1 MRIIK
6 HALLSLVRKPTKAI
20 MIFIILFVVFGLIFT
35 GIIIKNSIGQS
46 KIFIRQQ
53 LGASVEMKADY
64 AKAMND
70 LLSMEDYTKKLK
82 FPLALTAEIA
92 KDSDVK
98 ALYISEMTMAVS
110 EKLKSSQENAM
121 ISFATEDTTLQG
133 SSFTMIGSNQLVPI
147 EFEKGSL
154 TLTSGNHRT
163 IENQYNNTLIISEQL
178 AAKNKLSVGDNI
190 ELTSYST
197 KEKTKF
203 EIIGLYSGAS
213 SFGTDH
219 LYTSNESLEAF
230 EKIKEKENY
239 VSTIHFLLTD
249 PLTVDDF
256 IARYKTQLP
265 SEYLYL
271 DAGNTEYKQLTKP
284 LDFMDAITT
293 LILWGVFIAGTIIM
307 IAIITIFVRD
317 RKFEIGLLLSSGEP
331 RFKIITQFILEI
343 ALVSAIAFTLAAGIS
358 QLTSDVAAKWIIEN
372 QLIEEEDEPNGEY
385 AIMDFDNS
393 SSESV
398 QMADVAQ
405 NFDITI
411 QAKTLMNLLFIS
423 SALIFLSAGAP
434 LMIIV
439 SFNPRTTLQD

>member
-6 HALLSLVRKPTKAI
+6 HALLSLVRKPTKAV
-20 MIFIILFVVFGLIFT
+20 MIFVILFVVFGLIFT

-70 LLSMEDYTKKLK
+70 LLSMEDYSKQLR
-82 FPLALTAEIA
+82 FPLALTEEIA
-92 KDSDVK
+92 KDSFVK
-98 ALYISEMTMAVS
+98 ALYVSEMTMATS
-110 EKLKSSQENAM
+110 TKLKSAQEGAM
-121 ISFATEDTTLQG
+121 ISFATTDDELQG
-133 SSFTMIGSNQLVPI
+133 SSFTMIGSNQLIPI

-163 IENQYNNTLIISEQL
+163 VENQYNNTLIISEQL
-178 AAKNKLSVGDNI
+178 AAKNKLSVGDTI
-190 ELTSYST
+190 EFTSYNT

-203 EIIGLYSGAS
+203 EIIGLYSGAT
-213 SFGTDH
+213 SFGTDYV
-219 LYTSNESLEAF
+219 YTSNESLESF
-230 EKIKEKENY
+230 EKTKDKESY
-239 VSTIHFLLTD
+239 VSSIHFLLKD
-249 PLTVDDF
+249 PLNVDDF
-256 IARYKTQLP
+256 IVRYKTQLP

-331 RFKIITQFILEI
+331 RFKIVSQFVLEI
-343 ALVSAIAFTLAAGIS
+343 ALVSAIAFSLAASIS
-358 QLTSDVAAKWIIEN
+358 QLTSDVAASWIIDN
-372 QLIEEEDEPNGEY
+372 QLVEDEEEPNGEY
-385 AIMDFDNS
+385 AIMDYENS
-393 SSESV
+393 SSKSV

-405 NFDITI
+405 NFDVTI
-411 QAKTLMNLLFIS
+411 KTETLMNLLLIS
-423 SALIFLSAGAP
+423 SALIFFSASAP